1 MCNVKNENS
10 MTEHDQD
17 DDDGMSQAQIGKV
30 LGMPRQTVANIE
42 ERGLAKL
49 RRLLV
54 LEREAEATRQR
65 GRR

>member
-1 MCNVKNENS
+1 MMNLDEDNS
-10 MTEHDQD
+10 NDEHNQD
-17 DDDGMSQAQIGKV
+17 NDGMSQAEIGKA

-65 GRR
+65 GRP

>member
-1 MCNVKNENS
+1 VNEHK
-10 MTEHDQD
+10 HDQG
-17 DDDGMSQAQIGKV
+17 DGMSQAEIGKA

-65 GRR
+65 GRP

>member
-1 MCNVKNENS
+1 

-17 DDDGMSQAQIGKV
+17 DDNDGMSQAQIGKA

>member
-1 MCNVKNENS
+1 
-10 MTEHDQD
+10 MTEHDQGND
-17 DDDGMSQAQIGKV
+17 DDDGMSQAQIGKA

>member
-1 MCNVKNENS
+1 MI
-10 MTEHDQD
+10 EHDQD
-17 DDDGMSQAQIGKV
+17 NDGMSQAEIGKA
-30 LGMPRQTVANIE
+30 LGIPRQTIAHIE

-65 GRR
+65 GRP

>member
-1 MCNVKNENS
+1 
-10 MTEHDQD
+10 MTEHGQD
-17 DDDGMSQAQIGKV
+17 DDNDGMSQAQIGKA

-65 GRR
+65 GKR